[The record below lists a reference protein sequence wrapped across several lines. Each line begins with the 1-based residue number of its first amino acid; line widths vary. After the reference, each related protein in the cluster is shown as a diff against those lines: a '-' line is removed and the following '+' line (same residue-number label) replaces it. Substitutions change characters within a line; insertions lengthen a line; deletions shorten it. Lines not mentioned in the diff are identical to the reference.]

1 MFPVLVGPLLAHAV
15 QLPSNSGVDLTQV
28 ETDPAVNETVRC
40 LVELS
45 KDSLDII
52 GLALTEVLY
61 KLHIDR
67 LLEESHH
74 YIFH

>member
-1 MFPVLVGPLLAHAV
+1 M

-28 ETDPAVNETVRC
+28 ETDPAVDETVRC

-52 GLALTEVLY
+52 GLALTEVLD
-61 KLHIDR
+61 KLTKVCFFTLSVIY
-67 LLEESHH
+67 S
-74 YIFH
+74 IKSFHDTIANGCA